1 MFINIIQDL
10 IVKFKLILE
19 IEEMM
24 VFYMFFDMMMIQV
37 KRNRITAQGSI
48 L

>member
-1 MFINIIQDL
+1 MFINIIQDI

-24 VFYMFFDMMMIQV
+24 VFYMFFDMMIQV